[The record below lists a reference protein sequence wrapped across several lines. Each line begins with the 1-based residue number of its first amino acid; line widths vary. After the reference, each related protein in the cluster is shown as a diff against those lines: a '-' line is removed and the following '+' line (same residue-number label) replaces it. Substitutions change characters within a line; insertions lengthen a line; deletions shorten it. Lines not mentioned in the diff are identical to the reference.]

1 MNETLAQN
9 FTCLATDNN
18 NNSLNANLWTQGTD
32 LLFGLFV
39 WYAACVAFVLAQQFA
54 TKLHE
59 YLICPTKPKLPG
71 TGPTTLLPDLPPPVT
86 ITTLLHRIF
95 TCLDNA
101 EYGRQT
107 PLETRMNL
115 HADIFK
121 TYSHPKKNE
130 LLQTLL
136 ELEARRVDRSN
147 ESTYKVRTQML
158 QLLFHLARPRYTLLR
173 HTWRNEIRAALPDC
187 PSCRGYLQ
195 RLDDD
200 HTTAIMLAPQTAWN
214 SPCTNHKQLTDE
226 QASQV
231 IKATGTYVAAAHA
244 VRKEHPLHN
253 LLFHEV
259 TDSERNR
266 GQITHIDAQNI
277 ATVVFYNDEPNRR
290 HAVSNI
296 CRFYTIKTSTGSNQA
311 LRKIAKASNTKLKLK
326 RARTLEIDKER
337 ARKERPT
344 MQTRS
349 KTFPT

>member
-86 ITTLLHRIF
+86 ITTLPHRIF

-158 QLLFHLARPRYTLLR
+158 QLLFHWPAYHDTYARQNASSVLR
-173 HTWRNEIRAALPDC
+173 
-187 PSCRGYLQ
+187 Q
-195 RLDDD
+195 RRL
-200 HTTAIMLAPQTAWN
+200 
-214 SPCTNHKQLTDE
+214 
-226 QASQV
+226 
-231 IKATGTYVAAAHA
+231 
-244 VRKEHPLHN
+244 
-253 LLFHEV
+253 
-259 TDSERNR
+259 
-266 GQITHIDAQNI
+266 
-277 ATVVFYNDEPNRR
+277 
-290 HAVSNI
+290 
-296 CRFYTIKTSTGSNQA
+296 A
-311 LRKIAKASNTKLKLK
+311 LRK
-326 RARTLEIDKER
+326 EEER
-337 ARKERPT
+337 ASEQNRRTPDTVDTDYSPIADFIADLNTERWY
-344 MQTRS
+344 
-349 KTFPT
+349 